1 MFGGAGFR
9 VPWIAREAAGLYPS
23 AQGLV
28 LVRLCAA
35 EEAGGAWVAVE
46 SRRSGEVCP
55 SCADVAA
62 LASFARTL
70 LVQAGWEKLP
80 LALALPVTEA
90 EICERELP
98 VLLAGEELRGALLW
112 SLRAE
117 ADEAG
122 EVLSDTM
129 RLCCTALPHTVPQRY
144 WTARMEEER
153 IRAYF
158 SAFAAQALHLRRL
171 TVCPPHGGILAAEI
185 EAAREPRMPWEAEN
199 SDADDLLPAIYA
211 GLLMRPSTPVYLY
224 WDAEQSLLARLR
236 PHAAMLIGVLATA
249 LFLAGLTADIT
260 SCRIACEARDHAA
273 EELAQRESE
282 QVRMEAFSVLRT
294 DTAQREQTLAQLM
307 TESRPLRALLVHLG
321 AMTVDGVRISG
332 VRAENHDIRI
342 EGEAVDYAVLS
353 MFMGRMEDDSF
364 FPAEIMLEH
373 AEQETAANG
382 AVRVRFTLR
391 STWQGAR

>member
-46 SRRSGEVCP
+46 SRRSEEVCP
-55 SCADVAA
+55 SGADAAA

-80 LALALPVTEA
+80 LALALPVSEA
-90 EICERELP
+90 EIGERELP
-98 VLLAGEELRGALLW
+98 VLLAGEEMRTALLW
-112 SLRAE
+112 ALRAE
-117 ADEAG
+117 ADEMG
-122 EVLSDTM
+122 EDFSDG
-129 RLCCTALPHTVPQRY
+129 RRICCMALPHSMPQRY
-144 WTARMEEER
+144 WTAGLEEAR

-158 SAFAAQALHLRRL
+158 SAFDDVGLQLRRL
-171 TVCPPHGGILAAEI
+171 TVCPSGGGVLAAEI
-185 EAAREPRMPWEAEN
+185 EAAREPRMPWEAED
-199 SDADDLLPAIYA
+199 SDADDILPAIYA

-236 PHAAMLIGVLATA
+236 PHAAMLIGVLAAA

-273 EELAQRESE
+273 DELAQRDAERA
-282 QVRMEAFSVLRT
+282 RMEAFSVLRT
-294 DTAQREQTLAQLM
+294 DTAQREQTLAKLM

-332 VRAENHDIRI
+332 RE
-342 EGEAVDYAVLS
+342 
-353 MFMGRMEDDSF
+353 
-364 FPAEIMLEH
+364 P
-373 AEQETAANG
+373 
-382 AVRVRFTLR
+382 
-391 STWQGAR
+391 